1 MSEFRADPVTE
12 YLTDAA
18 QRTALFWDVMR
29 RRGNQYRE
37 HMAAEVPHVLDYE
50 FEPVVDGRTLPRPVN
65 YGLVRVV
72 PPAGVEVDERKRPFV
87 IIDPRAGHG
96 PGIGGFKADS
106 EIGVA
111 LRAGHPCYFVGFSP
125 TPEPGQTIEAV
136 LRAEERFLEVVVE
149 RHPHADGRPV
159 VVGNC
164 QAGWAVMM
172 LAAVRPDLCGPL
184 IIAGAPMS
192 YWAGVRGENPMRYS
206 GGVLGGSWLT
216 ALTGDLGD
224 GIFDGAWLVTNFE
237 GMNPA
242 NTLWSKQYNL
252 YSKVD
257 TEGPRYLEFERW
269 WGGHVLLNAAE
280 MQWIVDNLF
289 VGNKLASA
297 EIALSDGTRID
308 LRNIRSPIVIFCSKG
323 DNITPPQ
330 QALGWIPDL
339 YEDVRDIRAAGQT
352 IVYAV
357 HESVGHL
364 GIFVSAGVAKKEHRE
379 FTENID
385 LIDCLP
391 PGLYEAVLSDNALEQ
406 PGADLASGDYISR
419 FESRDVDD
427 IRAFGV
433 NDEADERSFAAVA
446 RASEIT
452 HGLYRSFAQPFVR
465 AACSAP
471 VAEWMRHTHPA
482 RLTYEM
488 FSDLNP
494 LMAAVAAAA
503 GQARES
509 RRPVSADNPLLAWER
524 AWSQWLTLG
533 LNTYRDVRDAMVE
546 SAFFAIYGQPL
557 TQALLGLSGSDG
569 PPRAHPGTSSEH
581 RALVEERVSRLRAG
595 IAEGGLRE
603 AAIRA
608 LIYIRMPT
616 ELVDER
622 GFGMLRRI
630 HETEGGDLT
639 LAEFKQLV
647 RDQFF
652 MLLIDERA
660 AIDALPR
667 MIAGHEAQAQAMLER
682 IRKVVTA
689 SDTMNDAAWKR
700 FDEMATLFA
709 PDAAPAKAQTLRRRS
724 KAAGG

>member
-1 MSEFRADPVTE
+1 MSDFRPDPVTE

-18 QRTALFWDVMR
+18 QRTVLFWDVMR
-29 RRGNQYRE
+29 QRGNQYRE
-37 HMAAEVPHVLDYE
+37 HMASEAPHVLGYE
-50 FEPVVDGRTLPRPVN
+50 FEPVADGRTLPQPVN
-65 YGLVRVV
+65 YGLVRIV
-72 PPAGVEVDERKRPFV
+72 PPAGVTVDEDKRPFV
-87 IIDPRAGHG
+87 IVDPRAGHG

-111 LRAGHPCYFVGFSP
+111 LRAGHPCYFIGFSP

-136 LRAEERFLEVVVE
+136 LRAEEHFLEVVVE
-149 RHPHADGRPV
+149 RHPDADGRPV

-206 GGVLGGSWLT
+206 GGLLGGSWLT
-216 ALTGDLGD
+216 ALTGDLGA
-224 GIFDGAWLVTNFE
+224 GIFDGAWLVSNFE
-237 GMNPA
+237 SMNPA
-242 NTLWSKQYNL
+242 NTLWDKQYNV

-289 VGNKLASA
+289 VGNRLSRAD
-297 EIALSDGTRID
+297 IALSDGTVID

-323 DNITPPQ
+323 DNITPPA

-339 YEDVRDIRAAGQT
+339 YEDVDDVRAAGQT

-364 GIFVSAGVAKKEHRE
+364 GIFVSGSVARKEHRE

-391 PGLYEAVLSDNALEQ
+391 PGLYEAVLTDKASQ
-406 PGADLASGDYISR
+406 RTGADLASGDYISR
-419 FESRDVDD
+419 FEARDVDD
-427 IRAFGV
+427 VRAFGV

-465 AACSAP
+465 AAVNAP
-471 VAEWMRHTHPA
+471 AAQWMRAMHPA
-482 RLTYEM
+482 RTGYEM

-494 LMAAVAAAA
+494 LMAAVAAGAA
-503 GQARES
+503 QAREA
-509 RRPVSADNPLLAWER
+509 RRPVSPDNPLLVWEK
-524 AWSQWLTLG
+524 ACSQWLTLS
-533 LNTYRDVRDAMVE
+533 LNTWRDVRDAMVE
-546 SAFFAIYGQPL
+546 SSFFAIYGQPF
-557 TQALLGLSGSDG
+557 TQALLGLAASDE
-569 PPRAHPGTSSEH
+569 PPRRHPGTSPDH
-581 RALVEERVSRLRAG
+581 RALVEERVSALRAAIG
-595 IAEGGLRE
+595 QGGVRE

-608 LIYIRMPT
+608 LVYVRMPT
-616 ELVDER
+616 EMVDER
-622 GFGMLRRI
+622 GFAMLRRI

-639 LAEFKQLV
+639 VAQFKELV
-647 RDQFF
+647 RDQYF
-652 MLLIDERA
+652 MLLTDERA
-660 AIDALPR
+660 AIDALPS
-667 MIAGHEAQAQAMLER
+667 MIAGHEAQAREMLER
-682 IRKVVTA
+682 IRRVVNA
-689 SDTMNDAAWKR
+689 SDTMNDAAR
-700 FDEMATLFA
+700 ERLAEIESMFA
-709 PDAAPAKAQTLRRRS
+709 PGTARAKVEPIGRRK
-724 KAAGG
+724 KA

>member
-1 MSEFRADPVTE
+1 MQQDPLSE

-18 QRTALFWDVMR
+18 QRTLLFWDVMR
-29 RRGNQYRE
+29 QRGNQYRE
-37 HMAAEVPHVLDYE
+37 HMASTTPHVLHYE
-50 FEPVVDGRTLPRPVN
+50 FERVADGRSLAQPVN
-65 YGLVRVV
+65 YGLVRIV
-72 PPAGVEVDERKRPFV
+72 PPQDTVVDERKRPFV
-87 IIDPRAGHG
+87 IVDPRAGHG

-125 TPEPGQTIEAV
+125 VPEPGQTIEAV
-136 LRAEERFLEVVVE
+136 LRAEEHFLETVIA
-149 RHPHADGRPV
+149 RHPQAEGRPV
-159 VVGNC
+159 IVGNC

-192 YWAGVRGENPMRYS
+192 YWAGVRGENPMRYT

-216 ALTGDLGD
+216 ALTGDVGD
-224 GIFDGAWLVTNFE
+224 GIFDGAWLVSNFE

-242 NTLWSKQYNL
+242 NTLWSKQYNV
-252 YSKVD
+252 YAKVD
-257 TEGPRYLEFERW
+257 TEGPRYLDFERW

-289 VGNKLASA
+289 VGNKLATA
-297 EIALSDGTRID
+297 DIALSDGTRID

-323 DNITPPQ
+323 DNITPPA

-339 YEDVRDIRAAGQT
+339 YADVDDVRAAGQT

-364 GIFVSAGVAKKEHRE
+364 GIFVSGSVAKKEHRE

-391 PGLYEAVLSDNALEQ
+391 PGLYEAVLSDKAMDEDNV
-406 PGADLASGDYISR
+406 DLARGDYISR
-419 FESRDVDD
+419 FETRTVDEV
-427 IRAFGV
+427 RAYGV

-446 RASEIT
+446 RLSEIT
-452 HGLYRSFAQPFVR
+452 HGLYRSVAQPVVR
-465 AACSAP
+465 AMANAP
-471 VAEWMRHTHPA
+471 AAELMRHLHPA
-482 RLTYEM
+482 RVTYEW

-494 LMAAVAAAA
+494 MMAAVAAGAE
-503 GQARES
+503 QAREARMPAS
-509 RRPVSADNPLLAWER
+509 RDNPLLAWEK
-524 AWSQWLTLG
+524 AFSQWLTLS
-533 LNTYRDVRDAMVE
+533 LDTYRDARDAAVE
-546 SAFFAIYGQPL
+546 SVFFATYGNPL
-557 TQALLGLSGSDG
+557 TQALLGLGADDG
-569 PPRAHPGTSSEH
+569 PPRPHPGTSPEH
-581 RALVEERVSRLRAG
+581 RALARERATQLRAA
-595 IAEGGLRE
+595 ITQGGVRE

-639 LAEFKQLV
+639 LAQFKQLV
-647 RDQFF
+647 REQFC

-660 AIDALPR
+660 AIEALPA
-667 MIAGHEAQAQAMLER
+667 MIAGHEEQAKTALER
-682 IRKVVTA
+682 IRKVATA
-689 SDTMNDAAWKR
+689 SDTMNEAAWQR
-700 FDEMATLFA
+700 FEEMATVFTPGGGGA
-709 PDAAPAKAQTLRRRS
+709 KVERMPRRKQAAS
-724 KAAGG
+724 G